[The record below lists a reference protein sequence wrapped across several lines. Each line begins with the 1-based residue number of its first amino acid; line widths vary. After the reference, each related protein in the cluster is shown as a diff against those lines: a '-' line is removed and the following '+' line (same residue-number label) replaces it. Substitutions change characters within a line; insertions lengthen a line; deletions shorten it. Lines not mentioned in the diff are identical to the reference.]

1 MVRLLKKLLIL
12 FFDILYVV
20 MFAFAIGFVKQL
32 RFDCSVIDFTVAVLL
47 YTALRFYLH
56 KKSYERFSQ
65 KFSLQVA
72 LLWLYLF
79 LLLTL
84 PTAFVWAKKTF
95 PVQNPDLTIMT
106 LQMPVEGFVSVFVQ
120 DFFSRIGFYTLILSL
135 SLLWPICD
143 LYHNL
148 KFRKIIFAVAFI
160 VIFIFGSAPFWNA
173 ISPRARQQYI
183 DYIFSAPSEPYH
195 SKFYQE
201 NFVHYTPEM
210 VSASDTTR
218 NLIFIYVESLE
229 NSFLKSAPE
238 IRQLYEQGL
247 VFSDKLPYGGGKNI
261 IGAATTISSMVSK
274 TTGMPLL
281 CGSSVMN
288 NFGKTGESF
297 FDSLPGIY
305 DILHQFGYRNY
316 YVQGTPARFGATG
329 PFFLAHGMDELYDKD
344 DIEKMLEAKGE
355 TYRRSGP
362 GVADADVFDYAK
374 SILDTL
380 GNFPFSMTVTTID
393 THFPRGFLDK
403 RCKIRPANSSEG
415 AYYAAVLGC
424 TSKRIGEFVK
434 WIQRKPFGN
443 NTEIV
448 IAGDH
453 LFMTKSP
460 FMVLKHSDRRFINI
474 YINPKNT
481 SEKTSRRYTSFD
493 SAPTVLE
500 TMGFNIEGHRL
511 GFGASLLS
519 EEKTLAETM
528 KERKLVHLLRE
539 LSGSIEYNNLFQN
552 KAP

>member
-143 LYHNL
+143 LYQNL

-160 VIFIFGSAPFWNA
+160 AIFIFGSAPFWNA

-362 GVADADVFDYAK
+362 GVADADVFDYFGHPRK
-374 SILDTL
+374 LSILDDRHDNRHPLSQRLSGQAMQDKT
-380 GNFPFSMTVTTID
+380 GQFFG
-393 THFPRGFLDK
+393 RGLLRSSTWLHLQK
-403 RCKIRPANSSEG
+403 NRRIRQ
-415 AYYAAVLGC
+415 V
-424 TSKRIGEFVK
+424 
-434 WIQRKPFGN
+434 
-443 NTEIV
+443 
-448 IAGDH
+448 D
-453 LFMTKSP
+453 
-460 FMVLKHSDRRFINI
+460 
-474 YINPKNT
+474 
-481 SEKTSRRYTSFD
+481 SEKAIRQQYRNRHCKGPSVHDQVPVYGS
-493 SAPTVLE
+493 E
-500 TMGFNIEGHRL
+500 TFRPPIH
-511 GFGASLLS
+511 
-519 EEKTLAETM
+519 
-528 KERKLVHLLRE
+528 
-539 LSGSIEYNNLFQN
+539 
-552 KAP
+552 

>member
-1 MVRLLKKLLIL
+1 
-12 FFDILYVV
+12 
-20 MFAFAIGFVKQL
+20 
-32 RFDCSVIDFTVAVLL
+32 
-47 YTALRFYLH
+47 
-56 KKSYERFSQ
+56 
-65 KFSLQVA
+65 
-72 LLWLYLF
+72 
-79 LLLTL
+79 
-84 PTAFVWAKKTF
+84 
-95 PVQNPDLTIMT
+95 
-106 LQMPVEGFVSVFVQ
+106 
-120 DFFSRIGFYTLILSL
+120 
-135 SLLWPICD
+135 
-143 LYHNL
+143 
-148 KFRKIIFAVAFI
+148 
-160 VIFIFGSAPFWNA
+160 
-173 ISPRARQQYI
+173 
-183 DYIFSAPSEPYH
+183 
-195 SKFYQE
+195 
-201 NFVHYTPEM
+201 M

-403 RCKIRPANSSEG
+403 RCKIKPANSSEG

-519 EEKTLAETM
+519 EEKTLAENM